1 MTRAELAGKIDLTL
15 LSPVAT
21 ELNIASLVAD
31 GLNYRFASVCV
42 PPCHVALARSIIR
55 DNPLKITAV
64 TGFPLGFSSADSKL
78 FESVEAAG
86 CGASEIDMVMNVS
99 LFKSGRTSAVEKEIR
114 RVVEALPGAVIK
126 VIIEACYLT
135 DQEKRLALELS
146 VNAGARFVKTST
158 GWGPGGARVEDI
170 RLLHDAAQ
178 GRILLKASGGIKTTG
193 DALEMIGAGADRV
206 GSSSGVAIV
215 EGFYG

>member
-1 MTRAELAGKIDLTL
+1 MTRADLAGKIDLTL

-21 ELNIASLVAD
+21 ERDIASLAAD
-31 GLNYRFASVCV
+31 GLKYPFASVCV

-55 DNPLKITAV
+55 DNPLRITAV
-64 TGFPLGFSSADSKL
+64 AGFPLGFSSPDSKL
-78 FESVEAAG
+78 FESVEAFGA
-86 CGASEIDMVMNVS
+86 GASEIDMVMNVS
-99 LFKSGRTSAVEKEIR
+99 MLKSGRTSAVEKEIR

-135 DQEKRLALELS
+135 DEEKRAALELS

-170 RLLHDAAQ
+170 RLLHDAAR

-193 DALEMIGAGADRV
+193 DALEIIGAGADRV

-215 EGFYG
+215 EGLYG